1 MAHTELDLVERRG
14 IDDMLNAKM
23 PIREIAEV
31 LGRHPTRI
39 YRAIKRNG
47 FGDEELPY
55 LSGYYGTVDQHEAT
69 DRPARRRQVDRLAGF
84 RKTRNQQMQ
93 GGGGGGTK

>member
-31 LGRHPTRI
+31 LGRHRSSI
-39 YRAIKRNG
+39 YREIQRNG
-47 FGDEELPY
+47 FVDEALPY
-55 LSGYYGTVDQHEAT
+55 LRG
-69 DRPARRRQVDRLAGF
+69 
-84 RKTRNQQMQ
+84 
-93 GGGGGGTK
+93 